1 VRQDMCFR
9 TSLERAGV
17 GEESGLIV
25 AFIDFFC
32 LQRQEAV
39 DVTMATAMDQLR
51 DAQEFP
57 AMEA

>member
-1 VRQDMCFR
+1 MPFSP
-9 TSLERAGV
+9 SLERVGV

-25 AFIDFFC
+25 PFIDFFC

-51 DAQEFP
+51 DAQQFP